1 MNVQVLVRSATIT
14 VMKNIEGGNL
24 SERLILL
31 SPTKKKEE
39 EKGTEQKP
47 LSSTPKIT

>member
-1 MNVQVLVRSATIT
+1 
-14 VMKNIEGGNL
+14 MKNIEGRNL

-31 SPTKKKEE
+31 WPTKKKKEE

-47 LSSTPKIT
+47 FS